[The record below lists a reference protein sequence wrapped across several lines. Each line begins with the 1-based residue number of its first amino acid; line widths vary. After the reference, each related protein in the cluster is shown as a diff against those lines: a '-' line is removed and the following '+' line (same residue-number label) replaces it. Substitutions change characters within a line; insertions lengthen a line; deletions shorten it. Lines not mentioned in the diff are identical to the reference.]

1 MLKKKSPFTNKL
13 NNGLRLALGLLL
25 ISRVLSLPPQSVANP
40 SSASSYKKSA
50 TFLPFTAPVTK
61 KEPVNTIKA
70 AQARANQPVYVK
82 IDAAQAREISL
93 KLAPATM
100 GDVYQSVESPGQV
113 QPNAEMSAL
122 VSTPSP
128 GRAVKVISRLG
139 QTVKEG
145 ELMAVIKSDPIG
157 QVQSDLLQNV
167 LQAKSDIRQQ
177 EVILKLDH
185 ITYDRESILFKE
197 HVSAKADLQTA
208 ENALE
213 KDEALLMSLKSKKE
227 AYIKVAQERLNLL
240 GAPPDSAAKVIA
252 QSKIDPWVLIRAP
265 RTGLVIERTINPGE
279 MNDGSKQ
286 LFTLSNLSEVWLVA
300 NIYEQDVEKMR
311 IGLRATVTVDSLPDH
326 EFPARIVWVGDSVN
340 ATTRT
345 LPVRANVANPDLLLK
360 PNMFARIKI
369 ATGKVSALHVPSKAV
384 IQKGDRDIVF
394 VQKGDLNFEMRD
406 VRTGTDDSKNVE
418 ILSGLK
424 PGEMVAQQG
433 ATALLG
439 AAMKTSEGKQ

>member
-1 MLKKKSPFTNKL
+1 MLKKKPPFTNKL
-13 NNGLRLALGLLL
+13 TNGLRLALGLL
-25 ISRVLSLPPQSVANP
+25 VLGRALTCLPGSFANP
-40 SSASSYKKSA
+40 QAASSYKKTAGLLLFPGAA
-50 TFLPFTAPVTK
+50 TK
-61 KEPVNTIKA
+61 HEPANTIATSKA
-70 AQARANQPVYVK
+70 KADQPVYVK
-82 IDAAQAREISL
+82 IDQAQADEISL

-100 GDVYQSVESPGQV
+100 GDVFQSVESPGQV
-113 QPNAEMSAL
+113 QPNAELSAM

-139 QTVKEG
+139 ETVKEG
-145 ELMAVIKSDPIG
+145 DLMAVIKSDPIG

-167 LQAKSDIRQQ
+167 LQAKSDIKQQ

-197 HVSAKADLQTA
+197 HVSAKADLQMA

-213 KDEALLMSLKSKKE
+213 KDEALLTALRSKKE

-286 LFTLSNLSEVWLVA
+286 LFTLSNLSEVWLIA
-300 NIYEQDVEKMR
+300 NIYERDVEKMR
-311 IGLRATVTVDSLPDH
+311 IGQRATVTVDSLPDH
-326 EFPARIVWVGDSVN
+326 NFPARIVWVGDSVN

-345 LPVRANVANPDLLLK
+345 LPVRANVANSNLLLK

-369 ATGKVSALHVPSKAV
+369 ATGKVSALHVPSTAV

-394 VQKGDLNFEMRD
+394 VQKGNLNFEMRD
-406 VRTGTDDSKNVE
+406 VHTGTNDSKNVE
-418 ILSGLK
+418 IFSGLK
-424 PGEMVAQQG
+424 PGDLVAQQG